1 MYFRLYQIFFF
12 FFSAIVIKT
21 NIIEHNY
28 YDEIL
33 PAAIEENTPTEY
45 DSNVSIPSQFSKSK
59 GHVFMTAV
67 YMDNVNHWSLGRY
80 FFRINYY
87 YLSSLISELTLYLVL

>member
-1 MYFRLYQIFFF
+1 MLLHVFPSLSNIFF

-33 PAAIEENTPTEY
+33 PAAIEEITPTDY

-67 YMDNVNHWSLGRY
+67 YMDNVNHWSLGI
-80 FFRINYY
+80 FFLN
-87 YLSSLISELTLYLVL
+87 